1 MQKWE
6 KFWKLTAVWE
16 SKKMS
21 SWMFEKCICECW
33 NIKRISRSHLRK
45 WATKSCWCLRNE
57 LSKNRLNSLIYKH
70 WYYWTHIYKKYMAA
84 KSRCENENNPSYSNY
99 WWRWIKFLWD
109 NFEDFYKDMW
119 KSYEEHINKFWKD
132 DTTLDRIDV
141 NWDYC
146 KENCRRQTNIE
157 QQNNRRNNIKIIY
170 KWKEYKS
177 IQEVCNE
184 FWLKHH
190 QLRRRLV
197 NWWSIEKAIE
207 TPVIKRNYL

>member
-1 MQKWE
+1 
-6 KFWKLTAVWE
+6 
-16 SKKMS
+16 
-21 SWMFEKCICECW
+21 
-33 NIKRISRSHLRK
+33 
-45 WATKSCWCLRNE
+45 
-57 LSKNRLNSLIYKH
+57 
-70 WYYWTHIYKKYMAA
+70 
-84 KSRCENENNPSYSNY
+84 
-99 WWRWIKFLWD
+99 
-109 NFEDFYKDMW
+109 MW
-119 KSYEEHINKFWKD
+119 KSYNEHINKFWKE

-157 QQNNRRNNIKIIY
+157 QQNNRRNNVKIIY

-190 QLRRRLV
+190 QLRQRLV
-197 NWWSIEKAIE
+197 SWRSIEKAIE